1 MNNNFKACGACG
13 KPSRPAA
20 RPSSARPRPRPTSR
34 PK

>member
-1 MNNNFKACGACG
+1 MNDNFKACGACG

-20 RPSSARPRPRPTSR
+20 RPATARPRPTSR

>member
-1 MNNNFKACGACG
+1 MNDNIKACGACG

-20 RPSSARPRPRPTSR
+20 RPAAARPRPRPTSR